1 MPSENKE
8 VTLSEV
14 MSLVEKL
21 PPAQRQKLLMTLQRE
36 AVDVEVNEGRPSN
49 EVFSEIK
56 ELYLARKS
64 SK

>member
-1 MPSENKE
+1 
-8 VTLSEV
+8 